1 MNRISCII
9 VREKNK
15 NNHKRTE
22 IKKGKDMTNEQT
34 YNFHITSYNY
44 WQNGKNYNHFI
55 LSYTIIY
62 ILTSNYL
69 IQLFNHAA
77 NKN

>member
-1 MNRISCII
+1 
-9 VREKNK
+9 
-15 NNHKRTE
+15 
-22 IKKGKDMTNEQT
+22 MTNEQT